1 MSKLDQLDIIFLSD
15 YDGLRRD
22 ELLSQIGLLNFEAQT
37 IVTTAHNPSVLNILY
52 NSFEYQTDIAIV
64 YKLGKIIGY
73 LPFCITPGLKGKLVS
88 LPHFSYGGFVG
99 VCILNDSENN
109 ILLSE
114 IQKKYEKNLL
124 IRDFKKLTPYTN
136 DEKVSYFLRLA
147 NSTENQ
153 FSDFSSKLRSQIR
166 KAEKNK

>member
-1 MSKLDQLDIIFLSD
+1 MSKLDQLDIVFLSD

-114 IQKKYEKNLL
+114 IQKKYERSKN
-124 IRDFKKLTPYTN
+124 
-136 DEKVSYFLRLA
+136 
-147 NSTENQ
+147 
-153 FSDFSSKLRSQIR
+153 SK
-166 KAEKNK
+166 NF